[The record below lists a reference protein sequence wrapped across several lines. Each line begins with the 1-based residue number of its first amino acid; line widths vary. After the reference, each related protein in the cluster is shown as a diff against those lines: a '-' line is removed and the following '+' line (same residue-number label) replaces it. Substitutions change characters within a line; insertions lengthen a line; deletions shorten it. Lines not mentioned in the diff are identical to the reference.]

1 MTDDDYGPGFQK
13 AREAALARSNGV
25 CQACGH
31 FRATAAHHWQRRYS
45 SDAEITPEHLTGLC
59 DLCHEMVTTLRKAL
73 IAAEPEDH
81 SEVRKVV
88 DRLTERQKG
97 YISDLFRQ
105 GGFHFPDEGFV
116 RITETLFKRF
126 ISGESEQ
133 LEQHHSIL
141 LGAWR
146 AEGKRRVSDLNKRE
160 AAALIETLKNGD
172 WSRPVPKPTP
182 APEQVSAPKP
192 ATPPKPVSAQAPP
205 RRSASRPRRRRRWAI
220 FVVLIFLAGFLLA
233 YSGEKTTM
241 SVLGNIKK
249 AIYYIIFK

>member
-1 MTDDDYGPGFQK
+1 MADDDYGPGFQK

-31 FRATAAHHWQRRYS
+31 FKATAAHHWQKRYS

-105 GGFHFPDEGFV
+105 GGFHFPDEGF
-116 RITETLFKRF
+116 REDYRNPFQALHLRR
-126 ISGESEQ
+126 E
-133 LEQHHSIL
+133 
-141 LGAWR
+141 R
-146 AEGKRRVSDLNKRE
+146 AVGTASLDPVGGHGGRRAS
-160 AAALIETLKNGD
+160 AAFQT
-172 WSRPVPKPTP
+172 ST
-182 APEQVSAPKP
+182 SAK
-192 ATPPKPVSAQAPP
+192 PP
-205 RRSASRPRRRRRWAI
+205 RSSRRSKTGIGHAPFPNRLPLPNR
-220 FVVLIFLAGFLLA
+220 FLLPNRLRLRSRFPLRLPRA
-233 YSGEKTTM
+233 GAPR
-241 SVLGNIKK
+241 VLGGGVDGP
-249 AIYYIIFK
+249 YSSC